1 MDMQVSGGDRSGKM
15 AVVALVAAVVALVVG
30 IIGIARGVSATRAAQ
45 DLSARFQNVERRV
58 TETAESSQNLSGQM
72 NNFVNRANETL
83 STFGRRIMTLETDV
97 KRHEEK
103 LTAPP
108 PPPPSPANVRAARP
122 AEAPVSPSGK
132 VHEVKE
138 GDTLGKIAK
147 QHNVSLADLMKL
159 NPQVDPARMKIGM
172 KIALP

>member
-15 AVVALVAAVVALVVG
+15 ALFALVAAVVALVVG
-30 IIGIARGVSATRAAQ
+30 VIGIARGVSAARAAQ
-45 DLSARFQNVERRV
+45 ELGARLQTVERRL
-58 TETAESSQNLSGQM
+58 TETSEGSQNLAGQM
-72 NNFVNRANETL
+72 NNFVTRANETL
-83 STFGRRIMTLETDV
+83 SAFGHRIMAVETDV

-108 PPPPSPANVRAARP
+108 PPPAPARAAR
-122 AEAPVSPSGK
+122 AADAPVSPSGR

-147 QHNVSLADLMKL
+147 QYGVSLADLMKL
-159 NPQVDPARMKIGM
+159 NPDVDPARMRIGL